1 MDTNKF
7 IKIAK
12 DSIISFSTTDI
23 SDIVMVWY
31 NKTIQNHKAIFFV
44 LSKQDF
50 YEVTYNGDKNEM
62 YFDKYKKINKITIEV

>member
-1 MDTNKF
+1 MSTNEF
-7 IKIAK
+7 IEKSRLNI
-12 DSIISFSTTDI
+12 SILSKTNEE
-23 SDIVMVWY
+23 DIVMVWY

-62 YFDKYKKINKITIEV
+62 YFDKYKKTNKITMEV

>member
-62 YFDKYKKINKITIEV
+62 YFDKYKKTNKITIEV

>member
-62 YFDKYKKINKITIEV
+62 YFDKYKKTNKITMEV